1 MSEAERSLKET
12 NCNPHASAYL
22 REQNPLDV
30 RASKFTGRFRKLFFP
45 PLGDVVYGCSLNKP
59 FLSFSGPILE
69 EQKLLILQREIDLH
83 VRRFDTFDKEK
94 HENQTGQGN
103 LLRGIDN
110 CSVAAR
116 SVLQVR

>member
-1 MSEAERSLKET
+1 MGYVIRNMQEKL
-12 NCNPHASAYL
+12 
-22 REQNPLDV
+22 QNV
-30 RASKFTGRFRKLFFP
+30 FFI
-45 PLGDVVYGCSLNKP
+45 LCSLNKP

-69 EQKLLILQREIDLH
+69 EQKLLILQREIDFH

-110 CSVAAR
+110 SSGAKR
-116 SVLQVR
+116 SVLHVH